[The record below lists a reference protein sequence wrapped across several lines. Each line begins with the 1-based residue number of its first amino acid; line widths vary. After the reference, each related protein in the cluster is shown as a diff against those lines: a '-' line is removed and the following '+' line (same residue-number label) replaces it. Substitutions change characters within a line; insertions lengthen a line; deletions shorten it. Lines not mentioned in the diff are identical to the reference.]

1 MAGLSL
7 VSLGSLVDAEIQPQ
21 YAIFASYLLLNRKKV
36 IKVGFDKAY
45 TKGTGT
51 SFEAYVFR
59 SVAFCYFKELICIFK
74 TSYFDIEYQER

>member
-36 IKVGFDKAY
+36 IRV
-45 TKGTGT
+45 TGT

-59 SVAFCYFKELICIFK
+59 SVAFCYFKELICIFE
-74 TSYFDIEYQER
+74 TSDFDIEYQER